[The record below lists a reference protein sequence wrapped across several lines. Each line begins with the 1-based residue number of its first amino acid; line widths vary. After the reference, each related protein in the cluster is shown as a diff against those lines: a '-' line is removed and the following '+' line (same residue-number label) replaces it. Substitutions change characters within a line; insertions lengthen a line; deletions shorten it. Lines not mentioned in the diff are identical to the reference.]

1 MVQQKMK
8 PSLMQ
13 NVQVKVAQ
21 IQLAPLISDV
31 ISVERDSASRV
42 RAVALL
48 AQVAHR
54 NICFL

>member
-1 MVQQKMK
+1 
-8 PSLMQ
+8 MQ

-21 IQLAPLISDV
+21 IQLAPLISDA